1 MPRRRRKIITERSAA
16 LAEQFEKAVADFAL
30 AVEAC
35 PDNKWNAV
43 CEDPWSVAQVAQHVA
58 GQFPLESEFIF
69 PAAEGRA
76 LPDYTLADIN
86 SKNDARAA
94 TSKDVT
100 KADVLTALR
109 EGGARL
115 ATYIRALS
123 DDQLDR
129 ASALPV
135 AGGASVTTQQILE
148 GPILIDHVGGSHLA
162 SIRAMA

>member
-1 MPRRRRKIITERSAA
+1 MSERSAA
-16 LAEQFEKAVADFAL
+16 LAERFEKVLADFAQ

-35 PDNKWNAV
+35 PDDKWNTV
-43 CEDPWSVAQVAQHVA
+43 CEEPWTVAQVAQHVA

-76 LPDYTLADIN
+76 LPEYTLADID
-86 SKNDARAA
+86 SKNNDRAA
-94 TSKDVT
+94 TSKDAT
-100 KADVLTALR
+100 KAAVLSTLR

-115 ATYIRALS
+115 ASYIRALS

-129 ASALPV
+129 VSALPV
-135 AGGASVTTQQILE
+135 AGGAKVTTQQILE

>member
-1 MPRRRRKIITERSAA
+1 MSERSAA
-16 LAEQFEKAVADFAL
+16 LAERFEKAVADFAQ

-35 PDNKWNAV
+35 PDDKWNTI
-43 CEDPWSVAQVAQHVA
+43 CEEPWTAAQVAQHVA

-76 LPDYTLADIN
+76 LPEYTLADID
-86 SKNDARAA
+86 SKNNDRAA
-94 TSKDVT
+94 TSKDAT
-100 KADVLTALR
+100 KAGVLSTLR
-109 EGGARL
+109 EGGAKL
-115 ATYIRALS
+115 ASYIRALS

-148 GPILIDHVGGSHLA
+148 GPILIDNVGGGHLA
-162 SIRAMA
+162 SIRAMGG